1 MYVSKTRKC
10 CVRARRGFY
19 FPQKLRLCLQHARRG
34 PPGRGR
40 GTGGDSG
47 GAWTAKCSKFIGRV
61 FKNWGP
67 HNSSVV
73 IRLIRHIRL
82 ARTYFRNWAKTAVRR
97 HPSSRAGGQDDVS
110 YTNSLK
116 LNIQKTTRILIYTA
130 IHNWISNKYLSKC
143 VAYLI
148 FMCIY
153 III

>member
-67 HNSSVV
+67 HNSSAASGWPRPASG
-73 IRLIRHIRL
+73 IEPTPA
-82 ARTYFRNWAKTAVRR
+82 ARS
-97 HPSSRAGGQDDVS
+97 HPSTRAGGQDDVS

-116 LNIQKTTRILIYTA
+116 SVSPKLKLCMCFVR
-130 IHNWISNKYLSKC
+130 YL
-143 VAYLI
+143 
-148 FMCIY
+148 
-153 III
+153 

>member
-19 FPQKLRLCLQHARRG
+19 FPQKLRLCLQHAPRG

-67 HNSSVV
+67 HNSSLWPGWPVV
-73 IRLIRHIRL
+73 ASGIEPTPA
-82 ARTYFRNWAKTAVRR
+82 ARS
-97 HPSSRAGGQDDVS
+97 HPSTRAGGQDDVS

-116 LNIQKTTRILIYTA
+116 LSIK
-130 IHNWISNKYLSKC
+130 LSQWLSEPPVVQFFPKQ
-143 VAYLI
+143 ATPI
-148 FMCIY
+148 F
-153 III
+153 